1 VRRQPPTSLF
11 TFYFLLSTF
20 HFSLSHFLFA
30 QPAPACTPVGRP
42 QLLAAVPEA
51 SGVAQA
57 AGALWTHNDS
67 GAPVLFRIDPD
78 RRVTPLVVTGAGA
91 IDWEDIAAGSCS
103 GAECLYIA
111 DIGDNR
117 LSRQRVTIYQVAIP
131 PPGSTATAAAHAFH
145 ATYPDGPHDAE
156 ALLVT
161 RDATFI
167 ITKDV
172 PPRVYRFQSPVRRDE
187 TGKLSLVQVLKET
200 FRITAA
206 AASPDGRWI
215 ALRSNGT
222 LLVYTSDGFLKRGNP
237 VRVDLSSL
245 NEPQGEGLTFGP
257 GGDLYLVSEGR
268 GKGAAGMLTRVHCA
282 FIE

>member
-1 VRRQPPTSLF
+1 MKRQGSRLTS

-20 HFSLSHFLFA
+20 YFLPSTFHFLIA
-30 QPAPACTPVGRP
+30 APACTPVGQP
-42 QLLAAVPEA
+42 QLLPAVPEA

-67 GAPVLFRIDPD
+67 GAPVLFRIDSD
-78 RRVTPLVVTGAGA
+78 RRVTPVVVTGAA
-91 IDWEDIAAGSCS
+91 VIDWEDIAAGSCG
-103 GAECLYIA
+103 GAQCLYVA

-117 LSRQRVTIYQVAIP
+117 ASRQRVTIYQVAIP
-131 PPGSTATAAAHAFH
+131 PPGSAATAAAHAFH

-200 FRITAA
+200 VRITAA

-222 LLVYTSDGFLKRGNP
+222 LLVYTNDGFLKARQPGSC
-237 VRVDLSSL
+237 RSL
-245 NEPQGEGLTFGP
+245 IAQRAAGRGP
-257 GGDLYLVSEGR
+257 GVWTRQRSLSRQRRSRQGR
-268 GKGAAGMLTRVHCA
+268 GRHADAHSLRLH
-282 FIE
+282 